1 MFTET
6 KSGNAK
12 IKTND
17 MNNDDRNDATNQP
30 VSLNNED
37 TPDAAIFVRA
47 TPAPSANTASGG
59 SLLQSDNG
67 NVYFEEYDYF
77 NREKDN
83 YTYLYEVESS

>member
-1 MFTET
+1 MYKAGLLETSPTTRLLCLFSFDKQTFEVDALQNSNMFTET

-47 TPAPSANTASGG
+47 TPAPS
-59 SLLQSDNG
+59 L
-67 NVYFEEYDYF
+67 FKYD
-77 NREKDN
+77 
-83 YTYLYEVESS
+83 

>member
-1 MFTET
+1 M
-6 KSGNAK
+6 KKNSC
-12 IKTND
+12 D
-17 MNNDDRNDATNQP
+17 DATDRP
-30 VSLNNED
+30 VSFNNED